1 MDAALRHSQSYALED
16 AHVVVIAIFLL
27 WRIYVKTREA
37 EERARELHRYVHA
50 KFDGESVAGA

>member
-1 MDAALRHSQSYALED
+1 MVSVE
-16 AHVVVIAIFLL
+16 IFLL
-27 WRIYVKTREA
+27 WKISVKTQEA